1 MTEVATTTAEVPG
14 ARPKLVH
21 VTTVDMSLDVL
32 LGYQLRRFA
41 AAGFEV
47 VGVSAPGPHVA
58 ALEAD
63 GIRHVPAPHLTR
75 SWTPVTDAR
84 ALAELRSL
92 LRRER
97 PAIVHTH
104 NPKSGVLGRVA
115 ARAARVPVIVNTVH
129 GLYDQEGLSRSR
141 RIAVARAERV
151 AMRLSAQEL
160 FQSQEDLERA
170 LRDRMVPASR
180 ATWLGNGVD
189 LHRFDGSRVDP
200 GAVVR
205 LRAAWGGTPVVGTV
219 GRLVAEKGY
228 PELFDAWRRVR
239 TAHRDAVLVVVGPGE
254 PNKEDALDPHLIRLA
269 RAEGVVFHGEGSH
282 EEMPAL
288 YAALDLFVLA
298 SRREGM
304 PRSAIEASAMR
315 LPVVATDIRGCREV
329 VDDGETGRLV
339 PARDPVAL
347 AEAIGALLEDRPTAD
362 AMGAAGRERAL
373 ERFDE
378 AAVVDRTLQVY
389 RRLMAARR
397 IPFPEVPPP

>member
-1 MTEVATTTAEVPG
+1 VTTTAVSAAG
-14 ARPKLVH
+14 PKLVH

-32 LGYQLRRFA
+32 LSYQLRRFA

-75 SWTPVTDAR
+75 SWTPATDAR

-129 GLYDQEGLSRSR
+129 GLYDQEGASRTR
-141 RIAVARAERV
+141 RVTVARAERL
-151 AMRLSAQEL
+151 AMRLSSQEL
-160 FQSQEDLERA
+160 FQSQEDLEWAVRE
-170 LRDRMVPASR
+170 RMVPAAR
-180 ATWLGNGVD
+180 ASWLGNGVD
-189 LHRFDGSRVDP
+189 LHRFDGARVDP
-200 GAVVR
+200 GMVAR
-205 LRAAWGGTPVVGTV
+205 LRGAWGGSPVVGAV

-228 PELFDAWRRVR
+228 LELFDAWRRVR
-239 TAHRDAVLVVVGPGE
+239 AAHRDAVLVVVGPEE
-254 PNKEDALDPHLIRLA
+254 PGKADALESHVIRRA
-269 RAEGVVFHGEGSH
+269 RGDGVVFHGEGSR

-298 SRREGM
+298 SHREGM

-315 LPVVATDIRGCREV
+315 VPVVATDIRGCREV
-329 VDDGETGRLV
+329 VDDGVTGTLV
-339 PARDPVAL
+339 PARDAAAL
-347 AEAIGALLEDRPTAD
+347 AGAIGTLLEDRPRAE

-373 ERFDE
+373 DLFDE
-378 AAVVDRTLQVY
+378 AAVVERTLQVY
-389 RRLMAARR
+389 RRLMAAKG
-397 IPFPEVPPP
+397 IAYPEATSP

>member
-1 MTEVATTTAEVPG
+1 
-14 ARPKLVH
+14 
-21 VTTVDMSLDVL
+21 
-32 LGYQLRRFA
+32 
-41 AAGFEV
+41 
-47 VGVSAPGPHVA
+47 VA

-75 SWTPVTDAR
+75 SWTPATDVR

-129 GLYDQEGLSRSR
+129 GLYDQEGLSRGR
-141 RIAVARAERV
+141 RATVARAERA
-151 AMRLSAQEL
+151 AMRLSSHEL

-170 LRDRMVPASR
+170 VRERMVPAAR
-180 ATWLGNGVD
+180 ASWLGNGVD
-189 LHRFDGSRVDP
+189 LTRFDGARTDAGTV
-200 GAVVR
+200 AR
-205 LRAAWGGTPVVGTV
+205 LRAGWGGAPVVGAV

-239 TAHRDAVLVVVGPGE
+239 TTHHDAVLVVVGPEE
-254 PNKEDALDPHLIRLA
+254 PEKEDALEPHVIRGA
-269 RAEGVVFHGEGSH
+269 RDDGVVFHGEGTR

-288 YAALDLFVLA
+288 YAAFDLFVLA
-298 SRREGM
+298 SHREGM

-329 VDDGETGRLV
+329 VDDGVTGRLV
-339 PARDPVAL
+339 PVRDAGTL
-347 AEAIGALLEDRPTAD
+347 AAAIGGLLEDRAVAG
-362 AMGAAGRERAL
+362 AMGVAGRERAL
-373 ERFDE
+373 DLFDE
-378 AAVVDRTLQVY
+378 SAVVERTLQVY
-389 RRLMAARR
+389 RRLMVARR
-397 IPFPEVPPP
+397 IPFPEASRP